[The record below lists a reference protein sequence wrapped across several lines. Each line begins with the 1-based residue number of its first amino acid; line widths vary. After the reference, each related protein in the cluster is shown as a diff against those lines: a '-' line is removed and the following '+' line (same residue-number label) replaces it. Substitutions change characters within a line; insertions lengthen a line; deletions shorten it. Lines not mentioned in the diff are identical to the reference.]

1 MIYIYIY
8 ICGVGRGGG
17 WGDGIEYREYIIQ
30 LLHFK
35 IIYLIKSY

>member
-1 MIYIYIY
+1 MIYIYMW
-8 ICGVGRGGG
+8 GGEGGG